1 MTIKLS
7 DIPQLDSFRIIA
19 AATRQVNFCHV
30 RDQFVFTT
38 MQLCRLLR
46 TDVATIDQIAA
57 SMPLSFGKDECFT
70 LQDEELLEVIVAAQL
85 QIPINRPARFWTPR
99 AALRVAALLTNP
111 VAKAIHLQVAA
122 FASSI
127 EAQDWMIESRLLEGS
142 IARGASEAIDP
153 EKYLHPPSLSSIN
166 ELPPLQPEVGTPPY
180 ENRTFQPEVGTFS
193 REVGTFSGV
202 PTSLGRKNEDYSA
215 RNTPHY
221 KTGHSQ

>member
-7 DIPQLDSFRIIA
+7 DIPQLDSFGIIA

-38 MQLCRLLR
+38 MQLCRLLK

-70 LQDEELLEVIVAAQL
+70 LQDEELLEVVVAAQL

-111 VAKAIHLQVAA
+111 VAKAIHSQVAA

-142 IARGASEAIDP
+142 IKS

-166 ELPPLQPEVGTPPY
+166 ELPPLQRSDATPPHGIAPLQ
-180 ENRTFQPEVGTFS
+180 RSDATLRSQMQP
-193 REVGTFSGV
+193 
-202 PTSLGRKNEDYSA
+202 RK
-215 RNTPHY
+215 
-221 KTGHSQ
+221 

>member
-7 DIPQLDSFRIIA
+7 DIPQLDSFGIIA

-111 VAKAIHLQVAA
+111 VAKAIHSQVAA

-142 IARGASEAIDP
+142 IARGASEAIAP

-166 ELPPLQPEVGTPPY
+166 ELPPLQPELATPPNG
-180 ENRTFQPEVGTFS
+180 NRSFQPELA
-193 REVGTFSGV
+193 TFSGELA
-202 PTSLGRKNEDYSA
+202 TSKQVASSEQRKNADYST
-215 RNTPHY
+215 RNTANY
-221 KTGHSQ
+221 KIGHSQ